1 MMNNQEQ
8 QEVLQ
13 FIGGT
18 IGALKELDSKV
29 ISKTNPFTQVK
40 GIDKGKIIQDFSKN
54 FIPQNPQQIPQ
65 PPAVITPQQV
75 NIPQS
80 TVVNAGINVQPQ
92 AINLEQSIYDPN
104 QLELDFNQ
112 KFKASDLFYKVD
124 RILEIVKNLEQ
135 EVRDLKKS

>member
-1 MMNNQEQ
+1 MNNQEQ

-40 GIDKGKIIQDFSKN
+40 GIDKTKIIQDFSKN
-54 FIPQNPQQIPQ
+54 FKPQSPQQVPAQPQVTIPQQI
-65 PPAVITPQQV
+65 
-75 NIPQS
+75 NIPQA

-92 AINLEQSIYDPN
+92 PLNIEQPVYDPN